1 MQRILQMLET
11 RGRPFKGVN
20 IKNWQQ
26 NKQAPLKLSYEL
38 SYLSIHNHF
47 EGGIF
52 LETQLTLYFNKI
64 TSTRFQ
70 VRKCDSSAEIY
81 ISPVDHKR
89 HRTVLE
95 NLNLAFLTTLK
106 TFLNSIYL
114 AKRDKTQFLLQ

>member
-1 MQRILQMLET
+1 MLET
-11 RGRPFKGVN
+11 RGRPFKGFN

-70 VRKCDSSAEIY
+70 VIKCDSSAEIY